1 MKSWLYNLL
10 VPRHRKRSV
19 RWLRELEYRL
29 PSQRVRFAVP
39 FVFRGAGHFRSL
51 RPLQTPREIEA
62 LYNTVCELAPRR
74 VLEIG
79 TAKGGTL
86 YLWTQAAMPDASLVS
101 IDLPGGQFGGG
112 YRACRADLYRAFAQP
127 GQTMTLLRADSHA
140 PDTLAEVRRLFG
152 GQAVDFLFIDAD
164 HTYPGVKADFLQYG
178 PLVRPGGLIAFHDI
192 LTAPHDPA
200 IRVCELWDQFQGR
213 FQTTQWV
220 WPDRA
225 GRRIGIGILRV
236 PEGGLPGDLALR

>member
-10 VPRHRKRSV
+10 IPRHRKRSV
-19 RWLRELEYRL
+19 RRLRDLEYRL

-62 LYNTVCELAPRR
+62 LYQTVCDLAPRR

-86 YLWTQAAMPDASLVS
+86 YLWTQAAAPDAALIS
-101 IDLPGGQFGGG
+101 IDLPGGRFGGG
-112 YRACRADLYRAFAQP
+112 YRPCRSDLYRAFAQP
-127 GQTMTLLRADSHA
+127 GQTVNLLRADSHA
-140 PDTLAEVRRLFG
+140 PDTLDQVRRLLQ
-152 GQAVDFLFIDAD
+152 GQAVDFLFIDGD
-164 HTYPGVKADFLQYG
+164 HTYAGVKADFLQYG
-178 PLVRPGGLIAFHDI
+178 PLVRPGGLIALHDI
-192 LTAPHDPA
+192 LPANHDPE
-200 IRVCELWDQFQGR
+200 IRVSELWDQLRGR
-213 FQTTQWV
+213 FESAEWV

-225 GRRIGIGILRV
+225 GRRIGIGVLRA
-236 PEGGLPGDLALR
+236 PEGGLPADLGLR